1 MSVKTIKFTKNSEKI
16 IYGSTQMLCLWNLR
30 KNEIDMRTE
39 HWKNINCYDVNDDGS
54 QFVIGN
60 YNGSIF
66 VLEFVAVGKCNQVEI
81 KRHKTCVATLC
92 CHKDK
97 VISASH
103 DGYFLISTIS
113 SDSNGDK
120 VISYQ

>member
-1 MSVKTIKFTKNSEKI
+1 MSVKAIKFTKNSEKL

-66 VLEFVAVGKCNQVEI
+66 VL
-81 KRHKTCVATLC
+81 
-92 CHKDK
+92 
-97 VISASH
+97 
-103 DGYFLISTIS
+103 
-113 SDSNGDK
+113 
-120 VISYQ
+120 